1 MDRAGGGFG
10 SGDGAGDRDGGGP
23 ALPRWAAV
31 VGAWQPRHRLAFV
44 AVGGCATAADVF
56 LGEGWNTFAPMLAWA
71 MLFGLHYVIAR
82 SLTMDEDRAERRT
95 EDLRLRA
102 YDQGHIDDIGGR
114 HDLVI
119 DAHHHFWDLDR
130 NYHPWLC
137 DDPPVEGRHGDY
149 RSIRRSYLAEDF
161 RRDWDGLRVVGS
173 VYVEAEWDP
182 SDPAGETAWAESVA
196 AGSGFPTVIV
206 AQAWLGRADVEE
218 ALAAQA
224 AFGRVRG
231 VREKPAV
238 AAHPNDVTPHAPGSM
253 SDPVW
258 QKGYARLE
266 SYGLSFDLQAP
277 FWHLPEARALAERFP
292 GITII
297 LDHCGLPNLRT
308 PEGLAAWR
316 KCMRTLAEAPNT
328 AVKISGLG
336 EPQLPRWTVRTHR
349 DVVLETID
357 VFGVDR
363 CMFGSNYPVDR
374 LYAPYGTIM
383 RGFQEMTSRFSLAE
397 RRKMF
402 CENAMRW
409 YRIDPE
415 SLAEPPVRGRAAGA
429 AGAGVGAGVPP
440 PSSSFPR
447 SSRGQAPR
455 KRESMCPGND
465 ASREGAGVPPA

>member
-1 MDRAGGGFG
+1 MEGPGGGE
-10 SGDGAGDRDGGGP
+10 P
-23 ALPRWAAV
+23 APHERWAARLSAWWRRHWIAYAAV
-31 VGAWQPRHRLAFV
+31 VG
-44 AVGGCATAADVF
+44 CATVADVF
-56 LGEGWNTFAPMLAWA
+56 AGEGWNTFGPALGWGML
-71 MLFGLHYVIAR
+71 LVLHFILAR
-82 SLTMDEDRAERRT
+82 SMTMDNEGVERRT

-114 HDLVI
+114 HDVLI
-119 DAHHHFWDLDR
+119 DAHHHLWDLDR

-149 RSIRRSYLAEDF
+149 RAIRQSYLVEDF

-182 SDPAGETAWAESVA
+182 SNPASETAWAESVA
-196 AGSGFPTVIV
+196 DESGFPTVIV
-206 AQAWLGRADVEE
+206 AQAWLRRGDVEE
-218 ALAAQA
+218 VLAAQA
-224 AFGRVRG
+224 EFGRVRG
-231 VREKPAV
+231 VREKPTV
-238 AAHPNDVTPHAPGSM
+238 APHPSQVVPHAPGSM
-253 SDPVW
+253 SDPAW
-258 QKGYARLE
+258 QAGYARLE
-266 SYGLSFDLQAP
+266 PLGLSFDLQAP

-297 LDHCGLPNLRT
+297 LDHCGLPSLRT

-328 AVKISGLG
+328 AVKVSGLG
-336 EPQLPRWTVRTHR
+336 EPQLPKWSVRAHR

-357 VFGVDR
+357 IFGVDR

-383 RGFQEMTSRFSLAE
+383 RGFQAITSRFSFNE
-397 RRKMF
+397 RRLMF

-415 SLAEPPVRGRAAGA
+415 SLAEPP
-429 AGAGVGAGVPP
+429 
-440 PSSSFPR
+440 
-447 SSRGQAPR
+447 
-455 KRESMCPGND
+455 
-465 ASREGAGVPPA
+465 PPAEEFVDKRHLGGATPA